1 MNKKIKFN
9 KLIPEL
15 SVTDIN
21 KSLEFYKNIGFRV
34 VYKREEDK
42 LFFLELEGSQIMIQQ
57 NNNNWNVAVLE
68 YPYGRGINLSIEVK
82 DIEKIYKKVKEH
94 KYKLFLDIE
103 THSYKV
109 EEKVYNDIEFII
121 LDPDG
126 YMLRFTN

>member
-109 EEKVYNDIEFII
+109 EEKVYNDVEFII

>member
-109 EEKVYNDIEFII
+109 EEKIYNDIEFII

>member
-15 SVTDIN
+15 SVTNIN

-42 LFFLELEGSQIMIQQ
+42 LIFLELEGSQIMIQQ
-57 NNNNWNVAVLE
+57 NNNNWKVAVLE

-109 EEKVYNDIEFII
+109 EEKIYNDIEFII

>member
-15 SVTDIN
+15 SVTNIN

-42 LFFLELEGSQIMIQQ
+42 LIFLELEGSQIMIQQ

-109 EEKVYNDIEFII
+109 EEKIYNDIEFII

>member
-57 NNNNWNVAVLE
+57 NNNNLNVAVLE

-109 EEKVYNDIEFII
+109 EEKIYNDIEFII

>member
-1 MNKKIKFN
+1 MTKKIKFN

-109 EEKVYNDIEFII
+109 EEKVYNDVEFII

>member
-42 LFFLELEGSQIMIQQ
+42 LIFLELEGSQIMIQQ

-109 EEKVYNDIEFII
+109 EEKIYNDIEFII